1 MYLISLYF
9 DEKTNKLIN
18 RYIERIAQKS
28 GNRFMTDNKVPP
40 HMTISAIEAKGI
52 DELIDPFEEVCK
64 KLHSS
69 NIMFVSTGQ
78 LLPYV
83 FYITPVMN
91 SYLTDMNKII
101 YDEYSKISDIRIS
114 RYYMPNSW
122 LAHVT
127 LAKTL
132 SKDQQMTALDVMMS
146 EFSPFEALVSR
157 IGLSRVN
164 PHEDIRTHILDI

>member
-9 DEKTNKLIN
+9 DEKTNRILK
-18 RYIERIAQKS
+18 RYIERIAQRT
-28 GNRFMTDNKVPP
+28 GNSFMTDNRVPP
-40 HMTISAIEAKGI
+40 HMTISAIEAKSI
-52 DELIDPFEEVCK
+52 DELIEPFKDICE

-69 NIMFVSTGQ
+69 KIMFVSTGQ

-83 FYITPVMN
+83 FYLTPVMN
-91 SYLTDMNKII
+91 SYLRDMNQII
-101 YDEYSKISDIRIS
+101 YDEYSKIPDISIS
-114 RYYMPNSW
+114 RCYKPESW

-132 SKDQQMTALDVMMS
+132 NKDQMMTALDAMIS
-146 EFSPFEALVSR
+146 DFSPFEATVSR

-164 PHEDIRTHILDI
+164 PHEDVMTHIL